1 MRQCIYFDRDN
12 GDHIS
17 HDGGTSSD
25 ENGSGGGMTFG
36 SGDGMT
42 FGSAGMAFGSG
53 DPPLSPTT
61 GIFLSILIF
70 VTVEMITRNCAV
82 LPVELL

>member
-1 MRQCIYFDRDN
+1 MGQYLYFDRDN
-12 GDHIS
+12 GDHIL

-42 FGSAGMAFGSG
+42 FGSAGMAFGSS
-53 DPPLSPTT
+53 DPPISPTT

-70 VTVEMITRNCAV
+70 VTLEMITRNGAV
-82 LPVELL
+82 LPVAVL